1 MRVASLG
8 HSDASSEPLYAT
20 AEGFFRRNGL
30 DVKLSALS
38 GGPAIIAAIA
48 GGAIDVG
55 FSNSVSAAQAAERG
69 IPIVVLAPAAEYP
82 SEKPDTLLVKL
93 RGSKI
98 KTGADLNGKTVAV
111 ASLQGVLQL
120 SAASWIDQNG
130 GDSKTV
136 HFLELPFTEMT
147 AALKAGR
154 IDAGMLAEPILSAE
168 QSDVEPL
175 GDAYGAIGPQWTLGV
190 FVASKAWVDSEPRP
204 RPPLRASHPRNGAL
218 GEYPSCRYRENP
230 RAAIEDR
237 SREVFH
243 DGALAIRRNARRRTP
258 AAAARRSL
266 EIRPA
271 ENAVRRGAVGGR
283 RTTTEEIG
291 LLR

>member
-1 MRVASLG
+1 M
-8 HSDASSEPLYAT
+8 

-48 GGAIDVG
+48 GGALDVG
-55 FSNSVSAAQAAERG
+55 FSNTVSAAQAAERG

-82 SEKPDTLLVKL
+82 AEKPDTMLVKL

-136 HFLELPFTEMT
+136 QFLELPFTEMT

-154 IDAGMLAEPILSAE
+154 VDAGMLAEPILSSE
-168 QSDVEPL
+168 QTDVEAI

-190 FVASKAWVDSEPRP
+190 FVASKAWVSANPDLARRFVQAMLDTARWANTHHADTAKILAPLSKIELARFATMA
-204 RPPLRASHPRNGAL
+204 RSRYGETLVAARLQPPLDAALKYGQLKTPLDAAQWLAGAQRAK
-218 GEYPSCRYRENP
+218 
-230 RAAIEDR
+230 
-237 SREVFH
+237 
-243 DGALAIRRNARRRTP
+243 
-258 AAAARRSL
+258 
-266 EIRPA
+266 
-271 ENAVRRGAVGGR
+271 
-283 RTTTEEIG
+283 
-291 LLR
+291 